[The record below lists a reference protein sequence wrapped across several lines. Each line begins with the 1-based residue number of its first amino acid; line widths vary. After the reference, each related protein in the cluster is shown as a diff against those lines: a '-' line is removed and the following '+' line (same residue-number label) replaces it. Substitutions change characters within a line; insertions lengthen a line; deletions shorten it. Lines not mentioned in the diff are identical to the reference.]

1 MNMISFLNGKIILKR
16 DKFIILE
23 VNNIGYKVFLS
34 QQTLFKLPASPAIR
48 GEPEIDFVKFFIYHD
63 IKEDKSDLYGFLTYE
78 ELEFFETLNDI
89 RGIGPKA
96 ALEISVVG
104 PLEKIKDKILKQDEN
119 VFAGI
124 PGIGQKR
131 AMTIILELTGKI
143 KQLGQKTASADEAEN
158 ALVQLG
164 FSKQQA
170 KQALENI
177 PSNIKNTEERI
188 KLSLKYLGK

>member
-1 MNMISFLNGKIILKR
+1 MISFLEGKIILKK
-16 DKFIILE
+16 DKFIIIE
-23 VNNIGYKVFLS
+23 VGGIGYKVFLS
-34 QQTLFKLPASPAIR
+34 RQTLLRLLGI
-48 GEPEIDFVKFFIYHD
+48 GENLKVFTYQNVK
-63 IKEDKSDLYGFLTYE
+63 EEALDLYGFLTYE
-78 ELEFFETLNDI
+78 ELEFFEILNDI

-96 ALEISVVG
+96 ALEISAVG

-143 KQLGQKTASADEAEN
+143 KQLGSAKASADEAEN
-158 ALVQLG
+158 GLVQLG

-170 KQALENI
+170 REALSHLPASK
-177 PSNIKNTEERI
+177 PSEERI
-188 KLSLKYLGK
+188 KLALKYLGK